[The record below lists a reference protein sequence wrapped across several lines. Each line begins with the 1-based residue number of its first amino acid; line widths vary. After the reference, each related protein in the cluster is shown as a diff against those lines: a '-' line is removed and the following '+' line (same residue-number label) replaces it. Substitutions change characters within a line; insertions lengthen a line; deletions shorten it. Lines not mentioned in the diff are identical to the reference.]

1 MAALRY
7 MSSSLSHEVPW
18 GVQGNLWPHQRL
30 VFYTSQCSVVALGEG
45 ECVLFIGTLL
55 ETLAL
60 DLHCLRNASRSARN
74 TSGDMPSLTTCCLH
88 FPRTPHTSLC
98 LPSNKLPPPEAL
110 LFEAI
115 F

>member
-1 MAALRY
+1 MRVESRPRKGSPGHWLAPR
-7 MSSSLSHEVPW
+7 PP
-18 GVQGNLWPHQRL
+18 GPHQRL
-30 VFYTSQCSVVALGEG
+30 VFYISQCSAVALGEG
-45 ECVLFIGTLL
+45 ECVLFTGTLL
-55 ETLAL
+55 VILAL

-74 TSGDMPSLTTCCLH
+74 TSGDMASLTTCCLH

-98 LPSNKLPPPEAL
+98 LPFNKQPPEAT